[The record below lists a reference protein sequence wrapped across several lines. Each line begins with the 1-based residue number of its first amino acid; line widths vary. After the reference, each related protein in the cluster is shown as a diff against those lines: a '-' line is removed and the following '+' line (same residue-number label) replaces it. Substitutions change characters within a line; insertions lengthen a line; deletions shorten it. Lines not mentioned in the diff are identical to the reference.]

1 MKRLLLLLCVS
12 GVLSFLLAFPGEA
25 LELSKAGLMLWFY
38 TLLPSLLPFL
48 ILSGFLIH
56 TGFLPPLLV
65 KAKKFWKTCFGL
77 SPMGGYALLMGIL
90 CGYPMGAKTT
100 GDLYRNGQ
108 ISKAEASYLLS
119 FSNYP
124 GPSFVAAYICTE
136 LLGNPGLVLPTFGL
150 LYVSGFLSSLPF
162 RLAYKKNS
170 RQNRN
175 KQEFSLY
182 AAEKAP
188 GALPL
193 GEALDASI
201 MNSFTSITKLGGY
214 IILFSVL
221 QGILRRLLAAFPR
234 LCCLVLGFTELS
246 TGISALAQTGLGFSG
261 IYPLILAFTS
271 FGGLC
276 IAFQTKSMLSGTDLS
291 LVPYL
296 KGKALSFFLTLVLA
310 CLFIKVIE
318 IVV

>member
-48 ILSGFLIH
+48 ILSGFLIQ
-56 TGFLPPLLV
+56 TGVLPPLLL
-65 KAKKFWKTCFGL
+65 KTKKLWKTCFSL

-108 ISKAEASYLLS
+108 ISKSEASYLLS
-119 FSNYP
+119 FCNYP
-124 GPSFVAAYICTE
+124 GPSFVAAYICSE
-136 LLGNPGLVLPTFGL
+136 LLENPRLVLPTFGL
-150 LYVSGFLSSLPF
+150 LYASGFLSSLPF
-162 RLAYKKNS
+162 RRTYKKTSLQNQSS
-170 RQNRN
+170 RD
-175 KQEFSLY
+175 FSLH

-188 GALPL
+188 GALPP

-221 QGILRRLLAAFPR
+221 QGILRRLLAPLPR

-246 TGISALAQTGLGFSG
+246 TGISALAQANLGFSG
-261 IYPLILAFTS
+261 LYPLILAFTS

-276 IAFQTKSMLSGTDLS
+276 IVFQTKSMLSDTDLS
-291 LVPYL
+291 LTPYL
-296 KGKALSFFLTLVLA
+296 KGKTLSFFLTLVLA
-310 CLFIKVIE
+310 CLFVKIIE